1 MTSTDAGLKHSVRL
15 FLGSGKSDDRER
27 KRNFLA
33 DAMREME
40 DGGKSLNF
48 DSIVRKVPN
57 VIRVVMTPEVPPKHR
72 FHRRQRKKI
81 LSGVASILR
90 LAKGLNTMKRDGK
103 QHKTDLVNVKKAFQE
118 TLNLLEKIHG
128 RLESASTSRTNGLH
142 KIVTSTIHSP
152 ESKKSKAILN
162 NSFSLFP
169 GLRSIVQHGT
179 FNPYTTRAAFARAKQ
194 IVGDSAGRNAEN
206 TNVKRLNNSELTKA
220 VALFAMAAKEADG
233 VQSNKME
240 NIHKE
245 TRADKKGLPN
255 TPSITP
261 APKSDQGEQQ
271 LNALKHIL
279 LKELN
284 LENSTINQS
293 AILISDIP
301 FPKQR
306 DNKDGNKNQNLPN
319 VVQNSSLENKDSSE
333 KRKPI
338 GEAQAV
344 LANYTSF
351 ITNILKAAHLSVVNN
366 LTGDATNSPGRS
378 KAKLHQPSGELTNTP
393 KRNNSNGQLP
403 NQELSF
409 ANSAQEQSQEH
420 HQLVETPVLSKE
432 RVEARKAFGTAQKLV
447 KAFMARQ
454 ELYRAEKEFFK
465 KIHEMLNKSSFQTP
479 QSDVSPKDD
488 QESAARRQPTSP
500 VPMQSPVGQVSPNP
514 AGSSTVA
521 GDGKPK
527 PVSEAEK
534 KFEEAA
540 HLEEKVAAQQ
550 DDMYDALMG
559 HSIGKDYGGFDEEGT
574 TRDIPEQ
581 DGVED
586 AYNMEDYGDFK
597 DSDEEAERKFYHNHR
612 QGDFGS
618 KTVEENTF
626 SLRNKIGTIP
636 DVQLSN
642 IKELSGNGST
652 FEMSGDSKEK
662 NKDGA

>member
-1 MTSTDAGLKHSVRL
+1 MTSTDTGLKHSVRL
-15 FLGSGKSDDRER
+15 FLGSGKSDDRGR
-27 KRNFLA
+27 RRNFLA

-40 DGGKSLNF
+40 DSRKSLNF

-57 VIRVVMTPEVPPKHR
+57 VIRVVMRPEVPPKHR
-72 FHRRQRKKI
+72 FHHRNRKKI

-90 LAKGLNTMKRDGK
+90 LAKGLNTMKRHGK

-128 RLESASTSRTNGLH
+128 RLESASKSRTNGLH
-142 KIVTSTIHSP
+142 KIVASTNDSP

-162 NSFSLFP
+162 NSFSLLP
-169 GLRSIVQHGT
+169 DLRSIVQHGA

-194 IVGDSAGRNAEN
+194 IVWDRAGRNPEN
-206 TNVKRLNNSELTKA
+206 THVKQLNNSELTNA
-220 VALFAMAAKEADG
+220 VALFAMAAKQADE

-240 NIHKE
+240 NVHKE
-245 TRADKKGLPN
+245 ARADKKGLPN
-255 TPSITP
+255 TPSITS
-261 APKSDQGEQQ
+261 APKSDQGERQ
-271 LNALKHIL
+271 LNTLKHLL

-306 DNKDGNKNQNLPN
+306 DNKDGRKNQNLPN
-319 VVQNSSLENKDSSE
+319 VVQNYSLENKDSSD

-338 GEAQAV
+338 SEAQAV

-351 ITNILKAAHLSVVNN
+351 ITNILKAAHLSVANN
-366 LTGDATNSPGRS
+366 LTGYATNSPGRS
-378 KAKLHQPSGELTNTP
+378 SAKLHHSSGELTTTP
-393 KRNNSNGQLP
+393 KLNNSNSQLP

-409 ANSAQEQSQEH
+409 ANSAEEQSQEH

-465 KIHEMLNKSSFQTP
+465 KIHEMLSKSSFHTP

-488 QESAARRQPTSP
+488 LRQPTSP
-500 VPMQSPVGQVSPNP
+500 VPMQSPDGQVSPNP
-514 AGSSTVA
+514 TGSSIVA

-550 DDMYDALMG
+550 DDMYDGLMG

-612 QGDFGS
+612 QSDFGS

-626 SLRNKIGTIP
+626 SLRNKISTIP

-642 IKELSGNGST
+642 KKELSGNGST
-652 FEMSGDSKEK
+652 FQMSGDSKEK
-662 NKDGA
+662 NKDST